1 MKDNKMA
8 ERTVTVTNKTGLH
21 ARPAAMF
28 VKKAQEFASDIF
40 VQRDE
45 KTVSAKSILAIMS
58 LNVNPGTVITIKA
71 EGEDA
76 DPAVTALAKLVE
88 SFVN

>member
-1 MKDNKMA
+1 MA
-8 ERTVTVTNKTGLH
+8 ERTVTVANKTGLH

-28 VKKAQEFASDIF
+28 VKKAQEFGSDIY
-40 VQRDE
+40 VQKDD
-45 KTVSAKSILAIMS
+45 KSVSAKSILAIMS

-76 DPAVTALAKLVE
+76 ILAVTALAELVE